1 MKKLLYACIA
11 FALAT
16 TVTLS
21 SCKKEEEKKEED
33 KVETEKPTATEV
45 CYKATGS
52 MYVSNMPFTG
62 FQCNAACTNYS
73 DESNYWPNTFYTTIA
88 FKNTSFTDR
97 VMYFVFLGQEY
108 PKSGTYKV
116 ADLTGMDGNN
126 VKIASDEVIVYM
138 VAAGTAGTKKSSNNT
153 VTVTNTNGE
162 IKVVSARI
170 DLYDLNSG
178 NASGIATKIDFTK
191 TTTKN

>member
-1 MKKLLYACIA
+1 
-11 FALAT
+11 
-16 TVTLS
+16 
-21 SCKKEEEKKEED
+21 
-33 KVETEKPTATEV
+33 
-45 CYKATGS
+45 
-52 MYVSNMPFTG
+52 
-62 FQCNAACTNYS
+62 
-73 DESNYWPNTFYTTIA
+73 
-88 FKNTSFTDR
+88 
-97 VMYFVFLGQEY
+97 
-108 PKSGTYKV
+108 
-116 ADLTGMDGNN
+116 MDGNN